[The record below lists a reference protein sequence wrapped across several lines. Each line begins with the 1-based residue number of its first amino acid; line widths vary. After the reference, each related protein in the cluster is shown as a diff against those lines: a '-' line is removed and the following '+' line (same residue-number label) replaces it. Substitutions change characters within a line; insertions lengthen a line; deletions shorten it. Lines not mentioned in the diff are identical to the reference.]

1 MYGLTRA
8 TPTVLAAAAAGFL
21 LWIATRF
28 SNDQVG
34 GYWARIGLLAAVGFV
49 MALPRLAGGRRKLG
63 SPRLLIAVLLFA
75 FVPVA
80 VASLW
85 VIVAGEPGAGS
96 FHNHVL
102 SWTRDI
108 RVSGLVTDLL
118 SYAPVLAFGTGLV
131 FGFSF
136 ETTRS
141 GMRDRQVVDRRE
153 TVNRRQ
159 RSGFLAFGRRHDEAS
174 SAVSAD
180 APAPSDRKRTVETR
194 HREPAVT
201 ETSSAGHIDRSSSQN
216 LQPSERASTRE
227 RISAYTLART
237 HDQARAER
245 RSDRDRRSGIDR
257 RQAQVEPFDP
267 SSERRASGERRSGI
281 DRRRRS
287 FQSPM

>member
-8 TPTVLAAAAAGFL
+8 TTTVLAAAAAGFL

-34 GYWARIGLLAAVGFV
+34 GYWARIGLLAAAGFV

-201 ETSSAGHIDRSSSQN
+201 EIELRRTHRQVVVPEPSA
-216 LQPSERASTRE
+216 ERASVDPRENQCVHARSHTR
-227 RISAYTLART
+227 
-237 HDQARAER
+237 
-245 RSDRDRRSGIDR
+245 
-257 RQAQVEPFDP
+257 P
-267 SSERRASGERRSGI
+267 SSGRTTVRPRPAIRH
-281 DRRRRS
+281 
-287 FQSPM
+287 